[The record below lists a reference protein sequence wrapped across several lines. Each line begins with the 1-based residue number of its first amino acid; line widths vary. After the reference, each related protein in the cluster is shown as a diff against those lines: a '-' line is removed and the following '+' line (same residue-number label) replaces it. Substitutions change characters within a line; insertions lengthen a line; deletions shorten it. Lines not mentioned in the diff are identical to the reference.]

1 MSRFLLLFG
10 AGSAIGFG
18 LASCTCTR
26 PSCTSSSECQSN
38 EVCLFSGF
46 CALRCTSNAQCLV
59 TEKCSTSGGCVP
71 RNGGCATTDDCESG
85 ATCQQGGTCSTP
97 VGPTSTG
104 GGRGAGG
111 GGAPSG
117 GGSGYGGGASAAGG
131 GSQQTDAGQ
140 CGEDFKS
147 ISSESNLMIVL
158 DGLKS
163 MNDEI
168 DAGVTMWKAAVAAVT
183 QMTSGS
189 ASMHFGLEMFSVKAT
204 SSGEKECLSGSILVP
219 IGDGNA
225 AMITAALPSEAQGDG
240 TPLAAGIKVALTDP
254 ALANPDR
261 NNSLVV
267 ITDGSESC
275 KGDPVAAVQE
285 AFNRPVRVRTFVVG
299 FGGSVKA
306 ATLEKMAVS
315 GGTARLTTPRYYQ
328 ADNPA
333 DLQAALTAISNSA
346 QNCDFSLSQTPT
358 DPLQAPHRRRR
369 AVGVVRSEPC
379 LWVVL

>member
-1 MSRFLLLFG
+1 
-10 AGSAIGFG
+10 
-18 LASCTCTR
+18 
-26 PSCTSSSECQSN
+26 
-38 EVCLFSGF
+38 
-46 CALRCTSNAQCLV
+46 
-59 TEKCSTSGGCVP
+59 
-71 RNGGCATTDDCESG
+71 
-85 ATCQQGGTCSTP
+85 
-97 VGPTSTG
+97 
-104 GGRGAGG
+104 
-111 GGAPSG
+111 
-117 GGSGYGGGASAAGG
+117 
-131 GSQQTDAGQ
+131 
-140 CGEDFKS
+140 
-147 ISSESNLMIVL
+147 MIVL
-158 DGLKS
+158 DGSKS

-168 DAGVTMWKAAVAAVT
+168 DGGVTMWNAAVAAVT

-204 SSGEKECLSGSILVP
+204 SSSEKECLSGSILVP

-225 AMITAALPSEAQGDG
+225 AKITAALPSEAQGDG

-358 DPLQAPHRRRR
+358 DLSKLHISVDGQWVSYDPSRVSGWFYDAATNRVTLYGPACDLLANTAGATVSVNYGCPDD
-369 AVGVVRSEPC
+369 GVDGGYFDAGQIG
-379 LWVVL
+379 